1 MNRLL
6 SSGHR
11 SSVAAILCL
20 TLYFCPTAVSAA
32 PNRAPS
38 ISGSPATTAYVG
50 KVYSFQPTAS
60 DPDGNKLTF
69 KISMKPAWATFSS
82 ATGILTGTPSSSQ
95 TGTYSNIVISVTDG
109 RATKALPA
117 FAIEVVQAIATTTA
131 TTTPVTLSWVPP
143 TQNVDG
149 TTLTNLSGYKVF
161 YGKASGQ
168 YPYSVSIGS
177 PSITSAVIEGL
188 APATWYFA
196 IKAITTSGTQSDFST
211 QLSKTVL

>member
-1 MNRLL
+1 M
-6 SSGHR
+6 
-11 SSVAAILCL
+11 A
-20 TLYFCPTAVSAA
+20 LYFCQSAVASAA
-32 PNRAPS
+32 NGAPS

-69 KISMKPAWATFSS
+69 KISAKPAWAAFSRT
-82 ATGILTGTPSSSQ
+82 TGRLTGTPSSSQ

-109 RATKALPA
+109 LVSKALPA
-117 FAIEVVQAIATTTA
+117 FAIKVAQATA

-143 TQNVDG
+143 TRNVDG
-149 TTLTNLSGYKVF
+149 TLLTDLTGYKVF

-177 PSITSAVIEGL
+177 ASVTSVVIEDL
-188 APATWYFA
+188 AAATWYFA
-196 IKAITTSGTQSDFST
+196 IKAVTGSGTQSDFST
-211 QLSKTVL
+211 QISKTVR